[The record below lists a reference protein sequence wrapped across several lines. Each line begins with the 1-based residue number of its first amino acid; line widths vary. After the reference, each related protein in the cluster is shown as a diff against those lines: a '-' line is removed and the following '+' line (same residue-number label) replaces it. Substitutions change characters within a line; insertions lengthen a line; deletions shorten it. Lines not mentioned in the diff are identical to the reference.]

1 MNEPHQRKKQH
12 SPSWRHR
19 VRSLHF
25 HRPEGMISDIRRSRY
40 HPTKNFAS
48 IISILFKNCT
58 PIHIQIRKQQ
68 LHQVSWC
75 LFVVSFSACSKSQK
89 MHLAFPT
96 IKPVMFCKNSKGIF
110 RCPQSC
116 TKWAPFCASG
126 KLAMLAVLT
135 GMLRVSILQTQ
146 IDSQVATD
154 SPKRIPLLAT
164 IPRPALLR
172 KNSSGCLEI

>member
-48 IISILFKNCT
+48 IISILFKIAPRYTYRSGNNNCT
-58 PIHIQIRKQQ
+58 KFHGVFLSSVFQHVQK
-68 LHQVSWC
+68 V
-75 LFVVSFSACSKSQK
+75 KK